1 MFVWRHMVSRY
12 RSICWILIAA
22 VFALTVF
29 PVHLHYHHETESHPP
44 VAQDTHHDQA
54 PVHIDED
61 HGHETDLHVL
71 AGASLDED
79 HSAVH
84 IYKASPDGLARK
96 LNDDPGSVLLF
107 ILVLF
112 LLPVFARQTS
122 SSPMAMVPFVFK
134 PPKRLSPP
142 LRAPPQT

>member
-1 MFVWRHMVSRY
+1 MFVWRNLVSRY

-29 PVHLHYHHETESHPP
+29 PVHLHYHHETESHP
-44 VAQDTHHDQA
+44 VVQATHHDPA
-54 PVHIDED
+54 PAHIDEG

-84 IYKASPDGLARK
+84 IFKASPDGLARK
-96 LNDDPGSVLLF
+96 LNNDPDSVLLF

-112 LLPVFARQTS
+112 LLPVFKRQTS
-122 SSPMAMVPFVFK
+122 SSPMVPVPFVFK
-134 PPKRLSPP
+134 PPNRLSPP
-142 LRAPPQT
+142 LRAPPQI